1 MFQSIQSAIKIKKTY
16 KPSIRLPKLILGLFL
31 YAGVCRQCPSD
42 HLKTVGSTEVDSNV
56 QDPRPAST
64 SHPEP
69 ESHELSCSAQ
79 SAEEIVALSQLP
91 PATEELEQ
99 LPAASVYHVRF
110 QEDLI
115 NEVSSS
121 SVECE

>member
-1 MFQSIQSAIKIKKTY
+1 M
-16 KPSIRLPKLILGLFL
+16 
-31 YAGVCRQCPSD
+31 YAGVCKQCRSD

-56 QDPRPAST
+56 QDPRPASS
-64 SHPEP
+64 SHLEP
-69 ESHELSCSAQ
+69 QSH
-79 SAEEIVALSQLP
+79 AEEIVALPQLP

-99 LPAASVYHVRF
+99 LPAASVLHVRF

-115 NEVSSS
+115 NEASSS

>member
-1 MFQSIQSAIKIKKTY
+1 M
-16 KPSIRLPKLILGLFL
+16 
-31 YAGVCRQCPSD
+31 
-42 HLKTVGSTEVDSNV
+42 DSNV
-56 QDPRPAST
+56 QDPRPALM
-64 SHPEP
+64 SHLEP
-69 ESHELSCSAQ
+69 Q
-79 SAEEIVALSQLP
+79 SQAEEIVALPQLP

-99 LPAASVYHVRF
+99 LPAASVFRVRF

>member
-1 MFQSIQSAIKIKKTY
+1 M
-16 KPSIRLPKLILGLFL
+16 
-31 YAGVCRQCPSD
+31 
-42 HLKTVGSTEVDSNV
+42 DSNV

-69 ESHELSCSAQ
+69 QSHELSCSAQ
-79 SAEEIVALSQLP
+79 SAEVTPPELP
-91 PATEELEQ
+91 LATEELEQ
-99 LPAASVYHVRF
+99 LPAASVLHVRF